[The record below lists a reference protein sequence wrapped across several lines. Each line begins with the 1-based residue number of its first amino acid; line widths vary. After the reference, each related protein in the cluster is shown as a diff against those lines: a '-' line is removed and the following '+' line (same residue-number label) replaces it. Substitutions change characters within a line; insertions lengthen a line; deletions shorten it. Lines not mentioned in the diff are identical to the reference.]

1 MTKVYRYALI
11 ENSVLKKNL
20 TDLYKA
26 MPEINTDANESW
38 RQDWF
43 LAARAAEEDVHLRLC
58 AEESEYNVELKI
70 LADARAIP
78 RKKIIL

>member
-1 MTKVYRYALI
+1 MTTSMLLTNFFEFNLTSDLRWSPKDSSSQTKMTKVYRYALI

-38 RQDWF
+38 RQD
-43 LAARAAEEDVHLRLC
+43 
-58 AEESEYNVELKI
+58 
-70 LADARAIP
+70 
-78 RKKIIL
+78 